1 MWMKKVEAKERLWWV
16 EDMATQNVTKCERDG
31 RGDANCKA
39 KCRSKKAR
47 AWEANVAQIA
57 SEMPTQK
64 MKQEGDGVRTAAL
77 GRVWCRKMQR
87 LFCEM
92 G

>member
-1 MWMKKVEAKERLWWV
+1 MWMKIVEAKERLWWV
-16 EDMATQNVTKCERDG
+16 EDMATQNVSEMAEATQIARPSADRKRREDG
-31 RGDANCKA
+31 RVDVG
-39 KCRSKKAR
+39 
-47 AWEANVAQIA
+47 QIA

-77 GRVWCRKMQR
+77 GRVWCRKI
-87 LFCEM
+87 FCEM